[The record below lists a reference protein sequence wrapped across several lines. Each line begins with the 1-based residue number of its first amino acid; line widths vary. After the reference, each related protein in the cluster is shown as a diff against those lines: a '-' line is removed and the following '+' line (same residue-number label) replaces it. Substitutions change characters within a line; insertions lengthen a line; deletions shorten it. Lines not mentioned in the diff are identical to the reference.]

1 MAKLYESKMLSQN
14 HETFLRHSQTM
25 TFKFVSIIKNN
36 DEQENKP

>member
-1 MAKLYESKMLSQN
+1 MPELYEGATPGRN
-14 HETFLRHSQTM
+14 HKTFLHGSQTM

>member
-1 MAKLYESKMLSQN
+1 MPELYEDTTPALN
-14 HETFLRHSQTM
+14 DETFLRHSQTM